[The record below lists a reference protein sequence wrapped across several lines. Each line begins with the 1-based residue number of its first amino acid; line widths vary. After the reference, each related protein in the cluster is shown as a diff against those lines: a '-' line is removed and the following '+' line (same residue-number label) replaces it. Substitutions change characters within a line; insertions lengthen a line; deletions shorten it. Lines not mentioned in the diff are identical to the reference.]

1 MKKLLPLFF
10 VLVLLVGAFL
20 FFRSNRPSGSPAT
33 VWEQATEVEVEAS
46 QLSRDFAQDEAAAN
60 EKYLNKITKVTG
72 EVGSVQ
78 SGQYGTVVHLKT
90 EAPAP
95 GVRCR
100 LDRKPGESDKNYEI
114 GQTIT
119 LKCLCSGFVNEVEM
133 AQCE

>member
-10 VLVLLVGAFL
+10 VLVLLLGAFL
-20 FFRSNRPSGSPAT
+20 FFRSNRPSGSPVT
-33 VWEQATEVEVEAS
+33 VWEQATEVEVGAS
-46 QLSRDFAQDEAAAN
+46 QLSRDFVQDEAAAN

-72 EVGSVQ
+72 EVSAVQ

-95 GVRCR
+95 SIRCR
-100 LDRKPGESDKNYEI
+100 LDRKPGETDSKYEI

-133 AQCE
+133 VQCE